1 MRSLGPQSRLALLV
15 IVACGLLVVA
25 HPPAVRGD
33 CPFCIQAGPAPP
45 GSGPNVRWSAHDSLA
60 TCPGGDS
67 IVVSDPFHDHP
78 ARLRVS
84 VEYFDDACGPRP
96 GVPPDSIW
104 VTYVVGSGNLVV
116 NDQSTK
122 VFADDPTD
130 DCGFARITIPSFSG
144 CGTVTISLYVSGVF
158 QGSKTIK
165 VRTADT
171 NGNGRVDE
179 ALPCDLNYDG
189 LNNDGSASGPHLAHW
204 RRNALHG
211 SLVQRTNYCETCPA
225 GAVGTKGGGPYWSP
239 SGRFLSHTAF
249 VDAGPGNDPSCKVFI
264 VPSDPADGDA
274 LVQFTSAP
282 IWYHDY
288 DPDWS
293 PLNTE
298 IVFDRGDSMI
308 IRKPVPWIGT
318 AETVVTAS
326 NYPGCQNS
334 GDINPAFSPDGRWVA
349 ISRCNGVPPGG
360 WHLWKIPI
368 GGGTGIQLTPIV
380 AARTDYYPSW
390 SPDGQ
395 IVYFQRNTS
404 EGGQWSLWKVPAA
417 GGTATQVFAP
427 PSSPDI
433 FDAVQPASSPDGA
446 VLTLGYGKRDF
457 VVRNVIT
464 HTLDPGLP
472 SPTPAK
478 VVPNYADPAF
488 AEMGNFPILFPKLS
502 PDGTR
507 LALGSKQVWAVRRNM
522 NLPPHFATVTSSGEG
537 TRAVADTAA
546 MMGFT
551 FSCPPGTVNTITVSA
566 TDQENDALTYLA
578 DFLITGM
585 SWNPTTRT
593 LTYLTGEICPQGTFY
608 VRFRVTT
615 PSGGTDALIAAIT
628 FPFNPLGLH
637 GAGPSALGEERAGT
651 PTLPSGAFVVMAP
664 HVPGAT
670 ARLTIFDLAGRR
682 VATVRGKGGEQLIW
696 ERRDDAGVPVSTGV
710 YLYRLEAGDYRRDG
724 KVVVR

>member
-1 MRSLGPQSRLALLV
+1 M
-15 IVACGLLVVA
+15 
-25 HPPAVRGD
+25 
-33 CPFCIQAGPAPP
+33 
-45 GSGPNVRWSAHDSLA
+45 RWSAHDSLA

-67 IVVSDPFHDHP
+67 IVVSDPLHAHP
-78 ARLRVS
+78 SRLRVS
-84 VEYFDDACGPRP
+84 VEYFDDTCNPRP

-104 VTYVVGSGNLVV
+104 VTYTTLSGNLVV
-116 NDQSTK
+116 NDQGTK
-122 VFADDPTD
+122 VYADDPTD

-144 CGTVTISLYVSGVF
+144 CGTVNITLYVSGVSK
-158 QGSKTIK
+158 GSKFII

-179 ALPCDLNYDG
+179 AQPCDLNYDG
-189 LNNDGSASGPHLAHW
+189 HNNDATAAAPHTTHW

-211 SLVQRTNYCETCPA
+211 TLVQRTSYCEACTT
-225 GAVGTKGGGPYWSP
+225 GAVGSKGGGPYWSP

-249 VDAGPGNDPSCKVFI
+249 VDAGPGIEPSCKVFI

-282 IWYHDY
+282 IWHHDY

-298 IVFDRGDSMI
+298 IAFDRRDSVI
-308 IRKPVPWIGT
+308 IRKQVPWIGT
-318 AETVVTAS
+318 TETVVTAS
-326 NYPGCQNS
+326 NYPLCQHS
-334 GDINPAFSPDGRWVA
+334 GDINPAISPNGQWVA
-349 ISRCNGVPPGG
+349 FSRCNGSPTFN
-360 WHLWKIPI
+360 WSLWKIPI
-368 GGGTGIQLTPIV
+368 GGGTAIQLTPTDSI
-380 AARTDYYPSW
+380 TDYYPSW

-395 IVYFQRNTS
+395 TIYFQRQNKAI
-404 EGGQWSLWKVPAA
+404 GPQWTLWKVPAA
-417 GGTATQVFAP
+417 GGTATQVFDP

-433 FDAVQPASSPDGA
+433 FDAVQPTSSPDGA
-446 VLTLGYGKRDF
+446 VLTFGYGKRDF

-478 VVPNYADPAF
+478 VVPNYAETAF
-488 AEMGNFPILFPKLS
+488 AEKGADPILFPKLS

-546 MMGFT
+546 TMGFT
-551 FSCPPGTVNTITVSA
+551 FSCQFGTTNTITLSA
-566 TDQENDALTYLA
+566 VDPESDALTYLA
-578 DFLITGM
+578 DFLISGM

-593 LTYLTGEICPQGTFY
+593 LTYVTGQTCPQGTFY

-628 FPFNPLGLH
+628 FPFNPLGSL
-637 GAGPSALGEERAGT
+637 GAAPSALGEERAST

-670 ARLTIFDLAGRR
+670 AWLTIFDLAGRR
-682 VATVRGKGGEQLIW
+682 VATVRGRGGEQLIW

-724 KVVVR
+724 KVVVIR